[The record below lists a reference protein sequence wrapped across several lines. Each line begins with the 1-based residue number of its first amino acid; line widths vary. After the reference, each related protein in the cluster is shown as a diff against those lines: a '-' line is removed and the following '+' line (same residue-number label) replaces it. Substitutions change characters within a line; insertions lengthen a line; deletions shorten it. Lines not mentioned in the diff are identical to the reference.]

1 MLLVALKQCCLMKKP
16 DFWFIV
22 VVLLIFLALLLVV
35 LNIHGLFPT
44 PSGNELAKSVILTPT

>member
-1 MLLVALKQCCLMKKP
+1 MKKP

-22 VVLLIFLALLLVV
+22 VVLLVFLALLLVV

-44 PSGNELAKSVILTPT
+44 PSSQELAKTIISQT